1 MSKQRLLMKLPTAP
15 LSTPAP
21 EQVAAALSH
30 REGLVWMD
38 SSLAG
43 PGAVSV
49 ITAEPVEV
57 LRGHIERDWRRVR
70 AALSVPRAVH
80 GGLYGWVGY
89 DGEFTLGVYPH
100 GAVFEHDTGRWSTFG
115 DFQIPAVDTPV
126 PDAPPS
132 LLFEPQVTKEEFV
145 AMVRRAQDYIAA
157 GDIYQVNLSYP
168 WVARWP
174 EKADALALYLKL
186 RAVSPAPHA
195 AFLRLDGT
203 TVLSASME
211 TFLRL
216 DGPNITTRPI
226 KGTRPRFVRDVQ
238 RDVAAQNELRA
249 SEKEKAE
256 LLMITD
262 LERNDLGQVCEF
274 GSVQVPELWRV
285 ESFAQ
290 VFHLVST
297 VTGRLRAHIDHAG
310 AFRACFPG
318 GSITGAPKKRACE
331 IIAELERHPRGLY
344 TGAIG
349 WFGFDGRSHWNIA
362 IRTAVQ
368 RGDEIRF
375 HTGCGIVADSVA
387 EAEHEESLHK
397 AAGLLQAAGQA

>member
-1 MSKQRLLMKLPTAP
+1 MAS
-15 LSTPAP
+15 PAP
-21 EQVAAALSH
+21 ISQLSPAQMAAALSQ
-30 REGLVWMD
+30 REGFVWMD
-38 SSLAG
+38 SSLPQ

-49 ITAEPVEV
+49 LTAEPIEV
-57 LRGHIERDWRRVR
+57 LRGHIERDWKLVR
-70 AALSVPRAVH
+70 AALSLPRATR

-89 DGEFTLGVYPH
+89 DGQFVLGVYPH
-100 GAVFEHDTGRWSTFG
+100 GMTFEHDTGRWSAFG
-115 DFQIPAVDTPV
+115 DFKTPDSGFLIPDS
-126 PDAPPS
+126 PPPLDFRPLVS
-132 LLFEPQVTKEEFV
+132 KDDFTR
-145 AMVRRAQDYIAA
+145 MVRKAQDYIAA

-168 WVARWP
+168 WSAAWP
-174 EKADALALYLKL
+174 EKADVLGLYLKL
-186 RAVSPAPHA
+186 REVSPAPHA
-195 AFLRLDGT
+195 AFLRLDET
-203 TVLSASME
+203 AVLSASME
-211 TFLRL
+211 TFLKL
-216 DGPNITTRPI
+216 DGQQITTRPI
-226 KGTRPRFVRDVQ
+226 KGTRPRFITDVQ

-318 GSITGAPKKRACE
+318 GSITGAPKKRASE
-331 IIAELERHPRGLY
+331 IIAELEKHPRGIY

-349 WFGFDGRSHWNIA
+349 WFGFDGRSQWNIA
-362 IRTAVQ
+362 IRTAIQ
-368 RGDEIRF
+368 KGPEIRF
-375 HTGCGIVADSVA
+375 HTGCGIVADSIP
-387 EAEHEESLHK
+387 ELEHEESLHK
-397 AAGLLQAAGQA
+397 AAGILKAAAQRV

>member
-1 MSKQRLLMKLPTAP
+1 MTSSALTDP
-15 LSTPAP
+15 LTPA
-21 EQVAAALSH
+21 QMAAALSG

-38 SSLAG
+38 SSLSQ

-49 ITAEPVEV
+49 LTAEPIEV
-57 LRGHIERDWRRVR
+57 LRGHIERDWKQVR
-70 AALSVPRAVH
+70 SALSVPRATR

-89 DGEFTLGVYPH
+89 DGQFVLGVYPH
-100 GAVFEHDTGRWSTFG
+100 GLIYEHDSGRWSVFG
-115 DFQIPAVDTPV
+115 DFKMPAHECQEL
-126 PDAPPS
+126 APPPP
-132 LLFEPQVTKEEFV
+132 LDFRPLTTKAEFL

-168 WVARWP
+168 WTAAWP
-174 EKADALALYLKL
+174 EQADALALYLRL
-186 RAVSPAPHA
+186 REVSPAPHA

-203 TVLSASME
+203 AVLSASME

-216 DGPNITTRPI
+216 DGRQISTRPI
-226 KGTRPRFVRDVQ
+226 KGTRPRYLDDVQ

-262 LERNDLGQVCEF
+262 LERNDLGQVCDF